1 MHIRL
6 FVISLLATL
15 SFAASAENHI
25 ISQAYEVA
33 VSNLRLPGNLVG
45 SVSFKECDSCLKQ
58 TVRVTTETQYL
69 LNNRTVSLK
78 ELKIAV
84 SSIADKQNNITTV
97 IHHLQSD
104 AIVAVHV
111 FKKGI

>member
-6 FVISLLATL
+6 FVIALLASL
-15 SFAASAENHI
+15 SFAASADNYI
-25 ISQAYEVA
+25 INQAYEVA
-33 VSNLRLPGNLVG
+33 VSELRLPGNVVG
-45 SVSFKECDSCLKQ
+45 SVSFRDCDSCEKQ

-78 ELKIAV
+78 EFKAAV
-84 SSIADKQNNITTV
+84 NSIADKQNNIATV

-111 FKKGI
+111 FKKGN

>member
-6 FVISLLATL
+6 FIIALLANL

-33 VSNLRLPGNLVG
+33 VTDLRLPGNVVG
-45 SVSFKECDSCLKQ
+45 SVSFKECDSCLEQ
-58 TVRVTTETQYL
+58 TVRVTTETEYL

-78 ELKIAV
+78 EFRVAV
-84 SSIADKQNNITTV
+84 SSIADKQNNIATV
-97 IHHLQSD
+97 IHHLDSD

-111 FKKGI
+111 FEKGN